1 MPGQQHM
8 HGETYGANAET
19 TLRERATANNKQYLT
34 KSDLV
39 RETLSVLLRRKP
51 FQP

>member
-1 MPGQQHM
+1 M

-19 TLRERATANNKQYLT
+19 TLRERATANNNKQYLT

-39 RETLSVLLRRKP
+39 RETLCFAEAKP